1 MPAYVVQINREGGQS
16 FTNGR
21 DAMLIYADTTA
32 AAISVAKNVKIGGG
46 YSPEMWDAATVTEIA
61 AAADLEGFRL
71 RVVMY
76 DEDIDVTVTGGAG
89 DDIDDLGTDMATA
102 LNALA
107 GSPVTASYDAGTNV
121 LIAAV
126 DGEVAGP
133 WAVQLLPPLAD
144 TIYANPTTTIAGFV
158 TGVTAAGGSN
168 EVQTL
173 IAADAV
179 YGTYTITYAGQT
191 TSALAYN
198 ANAATVQA
206 ALEALSNL
214 APGDVVVTGTS
225 IVTGLTLTFGGAL
238 AGTDVA
244 QITATVTGLVA
255 APTIAVTTP
264 GVAAVDEVQEFDLGA
279 ASAGTFT
286 ITYDG
291 QTTGAVAYDAVA
303 ATVQTALE
311 ALSNVA
317 PGDIVCGGGALPAT
331 PVTLTFGGALA
342 GQNVAQI
349 TVDSAGLTGATVTIS
364 TTTPGVAAVNEVQ
377 SLDIRGYVSGNFT
390 ITFSGQTTA
399 NIARNA
405 SAATVDAA
413 LEALSNIGAGDVACA
428 GGPLGTAP
436 ITVTFETALAGTD
449 VALMTAASVDL
460 LGPAATIT
468 TSTIGGDYKAT
479 LVNAT
484 PPQAYEDPGLGQ

>member
-21 DAMLIYADTTA
+21 DALLIYADSA
-32 AAISVAKNVKIGGG
+32 AGAKSVAKNVKIGSG

-71 RVVMY
+71 RVAIY
-76 DEDIDVTVTGGAG
+76 DEDIDVTVTGAAG

-102 LNALA
+102 LNALP
-107 GSPVTASYDAGTNV
+107 GTPVTASYDADTNV

-126 DGEVAGP
+126 DGEVSGP
-133 WAVQLLPPLAD
+133 WAVELLPPLSD
-144 TIYANPTTTIAGFV
+144 TIYENPTTPLADFI
-158 TGVTAAGGSN
+158 TGVTATGGSN

-173 IAADAV
+173 TAADAI
-179 YGTYTITYAGQT
+179 YGTYTITYSGQT
-191 TSALAYN
+191 TSAIAYN

-225 IVTGLTLTFGGAL
+225 IVTGLTLTFGGTL
-238 AGTDVA
+238 AGDDVD
-244 QITATVTGLVA
+244 QITATVTGLVLLSA
-255 APTIAVTTP
+255 TTTTA
-264 GVAAVDEVQEFDLGA
+264 GVAAIDEVQEFDLGA

-286 ITYDG
+286 ITYAG
-291 QTTGAVAYDAVA
+291 QTTSAIAYDADA
-303 ATVQTALE
+303 ATVETALL
-311 ALSNVA
+311 ALSNLA
-317 PGDIVCGGGALPAT
+317 PGDVVCGGGALPGT
-331 PVTLTFGGALA
+331 PVTLTFGGTLA
-342 GQNVAQI
+342 GTNVAQI
-349 TVDSAGLTGATVTIS
+349 TIDSAGLTGATVTIA
-364 TTTPGVAAVNEVQ
+364 TTTAGVAAVDEVQ
-377 SLDIRGYVSGNFT
+377 SIDVRGYSGGNFT
-390 ITFSGQTTA
+390 ITYSGQTTG

-405 SAATVDAA
+405 SAATIDTA
-413 LEALSNIGAGDVACA
+413 LEALSNIGAGDVLCA

-436 ITVTFETALAGTD
+436 VTVTFQSALAATN
-449 VALMTAASVDL
+449 VAQMTLADVDL
-460 LGPAATIT
+460 TAPAATIA